1 MVAVDDGISLG
12 ENHQLS
18 VPVPGQVG
26 RIACASAA
34 SPHDAAAA
42 FCAVGTDQIRLEYRY
57 GIPAF
62 TDAIPSAQGFSTGF
76 DIRLRFRDDSEHP
89 EFPSC
94 QIRGF
99 SLRKPCASAAQRI
112 PAHEVV
118 VTGELFA
125 SAVALTGKHPY
136 PVPSGVRNGFLL

>member
-1 MVAVDDGISLG
+1 VDDGISLG

-42 FCAVGTDQIRLEYRY
+42 LRAIGTDQIRLEYRY

-62 TDAIPSAQGFSTGF
+62 TDAVPSAQGFPTGL
-76 DIRLRFRDDSEHP
+76 DIRLCFRDDSEHP
-89 EFPSC
+89 EFFPNKIDRRLS
-94 QIRGF
+94 GKTGTTTA
-99 SLRKPCASAAQRI
+99 LRI
-112 PAHEVV
+112 PAHEIVIA
-118 VTGELFA
+118 GELFA
-125 SAVALTGKHPY
+125 SAVASAGKHPY